1 MNIPKRKGNV
11 PVEAT
16 QELQA
21 LDVLEI
27 VETLKNAKA
36 APGTSVAR
44 KSLTSNSSI
53 APVGLD
59 LMPLRAGTADEEANP
74 TMEVRLPP
82 RRRRLAG
89 IVIAAIGGCALIL
102 VAAGIAR
109 VGHAS
114 SSPAPASSPATAAA
128 IPAVT
133 STSTAAPLDTTPT
146 APSLPATT
154 AAPPLD
160 GSSTGTVR
168 LDRPAKA
175 GHVWLDGKKL
185 SSPSALVTCGTHQI
199 KVGRGRTHSV
209 DVPCGSEI
217 GVSK

>member
-1 MNIPKRKGNV
+1 MNIPKRKGNA

-27 VETLKNAKA
+27 VETLKNAPRATPGNAVGRKA
-36 APGTSVAR
+36 AG
-44 KSLTSNSSI
+44 SNSSI

-59 LMPLRAGTADEEANP
+59 LMPLRAGADEEVNP
-74 TMEVRLPP
+74 TMEIRLPP
-82 RRRRLAG
+82 RRRRLGG
-89 IVIAAIGGCALIL
+89 IVIAAIAGCALIL

-114 SSPAPASSPATAAA
+114 SSPAPASSPVFTATTAA
-128 IPAVT
+128 VT
-133 STSTAAPLDTTPT
+133 PTSAPLDTAPAATSTPSSP
-146 APSLPATT
+146 APASLG
-154 AAPPLD
+154 
-160 GSSTGTVR
+160 GSSAGTVR
-168 LDRPAKA
+168 LERPAVA

-185 SSPSALVTCGTHQI
+185 SSTSALVSCGTHQI

>member
-1 MNIPKRKGNV
+1 MNIPKRKGNA

-27 VETLKNAKA
+27 VEALKSTPRA
-36 APGTSVAR
+36 APGTAVTR
-44 KSLTSNSSI
+44 KASTSNSSI

-59 LMPLRAGTADEEANP
+59 LMPQRAVADEEANP
-74 TMEVRLPP
+74 TMEIRLPV
-82 RRRRLAG
+82 RRRRLGG
-89 IVIAAIGGCALIL
+89 IVVGAIAGCALIL

-114 SSPAPASSPATAAA
+114 SSPDVTSSPAT
-128 IPAVT
+128 
-133 STSTAAPLDTTPT
+133 
-146 APSLPATT
+146 LPATT
-154 AAPPLD
+154 ATATTTFPAATLAPAPAIPAPTSLD
-160 GSSTGTVR
+160 LSSTGTVR
-168 LDRPAKA
+168 LDRPATA

-185 SSPSALVTCGTHQI
+185 SSSSAMVSCGTHQI